1 MNEEQKGKS
10 KKATKGKEV
19 FLLFD
24 NDATAEEIFAA
35 IKKHR
40 DKKRKGGKTEAGNSS
55 DDV

>member
-1 MNEEQKGKS
+1 MNEEQKGKL

-35 IKKHR
+35 IKKYR
-40 DKKRKGGKTEAGNSS
+40 DKRRKGGKTKAGNSS
-55 DDV
+55 DV